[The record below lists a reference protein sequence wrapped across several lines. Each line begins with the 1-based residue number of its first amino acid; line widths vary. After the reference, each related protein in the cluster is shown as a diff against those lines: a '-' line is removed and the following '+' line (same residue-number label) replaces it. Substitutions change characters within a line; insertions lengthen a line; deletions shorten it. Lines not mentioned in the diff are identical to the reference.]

1 LTGPFSSARPLASPE
16 LELAD
21 DRHVRRRVA
30 FDRWIGRLLPLTF
43 VAVLFPIGDLVY
55 WIGTEALPTLSWTT
69 LTTDPVG
76 FGGGLYAPLTGT
88 AYLLGIATA
97 ISTALGVLAGAYTAE
112 FASPRVALV
121 GRLLANLLTGT
132 PAIVVGYFGYFALVL
147 YTHSTFTLWA
157 GAVTLSIFML
167 PYVYRVTDAAFT
179 SVPPTQREASLGVGS
194 TRGQY
199 LRRVAFPIAFPQVL
213 SGIFLAM
220 AIGAGETAPLLFTA
234 GWSITPAQ
242 SLSSPTSYLSGFIW
256 NYFDQPSNLGH
267 LVVLSFQAAF
277 LLIVGVLLLNVAV
290 QVVSERY
297 RRRLRGFF
305 A

>member
-1 LTGPFSSARPLASPE
+1 MSGGSVPLPVDTELGLQPDAR
-16 LELAD
+16 
-21 DRHVRRRVA
+21 VRRRVA
-30 FDRWIGRLLPLTF
+30 FDRWLGRLLPLAF
-43 VAVLFPIGDLVY
+43 VAVLFPIIDLLY
-55 WIGTEALPTLSWTT
+55 WIGSEALPTLSWTT

-88 AYLLGIATA
+88 VYLVGIATA
-97 ISTALGVLAGAYTAE
+97 IAGTLGILAGAYTAE
-112 FASPRVALV
+112 FASPRAALI
-121 GRLLANLLTGT
+121 GRLLSNLLTGT

-167 PYVYRVTDAAFT
+167 PYVYRVTDTAFG
-179 SVPPTQREASLGVGS
+179 SVPPSQREAALGAGS

-199 LRRVAFPIAFPQVL
+199 LRRVALPIAFPQVL
-213 SGIFLAM
+213 SGLFLAM

-242 SLSSPTSYLSGFIW
+242 GLSSPTSYLSGFIW

-277 LLIVGVLLLNVAV
+277 LLIVGVLILNVAV
-290 QVVSERY
+290 QLVSERY

-305 A
+305 V